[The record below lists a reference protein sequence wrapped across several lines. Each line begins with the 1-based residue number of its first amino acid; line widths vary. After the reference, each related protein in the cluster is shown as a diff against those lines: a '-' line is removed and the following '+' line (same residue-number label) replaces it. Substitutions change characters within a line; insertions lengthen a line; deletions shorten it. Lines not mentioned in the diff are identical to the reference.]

1 MRAFG
6 NDALQER
13 RRHELDAEKREE
25 QMQGLELRQRRREFE
40 EKLRAMHAVE
50 LEESKKEETDMQ
62 ALVLGMEV
70 TRWCSAVGHL
80 STSYAGGASE

>member
-1 MRAFG
+1 MAPDKDSAAHGHHGTGEIRKKTHTHEMRAFG

-50 LEESKKEETDMQ
+50 LEESNM
-62 ALVLGMEV
+62 MPM
-70 TRWCSAVGHL
+70 R
-80 STSYAGGASE
+80 